1 MAWHC
6 SSWKGERAEGGSCD
20 DGNVDIIDCGE
31 GRKDTVYYDVEIDTV
46 TNCEVLN
53 PPTTTP
59 SV

>member
-1 MAWHC
+1 VHY
-6 SSWKGERAEGGSCD
+6 
-20 DGNVDIIDCGE
+20 IDCGE
-31 GRKDTVYYDVEIDTV
+31 GKDTVYYDVGIDTV